1 MMTSRISIFLPLLV
15 LFPLGSWGKLDIAEV
30 KRDKPVDFQEEILP
44 ILRANCLACHNRTR
58 SKGEVIMETPD
69 DIRKGNEGGPFVEA
83 GNAEDSFLF
92 QIAAHS
98 EDPIMPPAK
107 NKVDAKNLTPA
118 ELGLLKLWIDQG
130 AKGTLRARLPVT
142 WQQYQRPN
150 PPIYASAIDNAGRFA
165 AAGRG
170 NRIHVYDL
178 ATGEKEPLNL
188 ADPSLAKFGF
198 YGKEDA
204 AHLDVVNS
212 LAFSPD
218 GKILASGGYR
228 AIKLWKRTPVS
239 RKQGQK
245 IPVPFDTE
253 LKANPGNS
261 LVASFG
267 EGNGSV
273 LWSLPAWKKVREIGK
288 EIGLVNAV
296 AFDPKASRIVLGGKN
311 GKLSV
316 YSLDD
321 GKLLTE
327 GNSTN
332 LTPVT
337 ALAFSGGEIPNLSVA
352 RESKVIEAWPTP
364 PVEDS
369 ADWKP
374 LRELKGHSS
383 VPRHLAFHPKD
394 QNVLFSGGDDSTVRA
409 WKFKEGSAVK
419 SMSVGTPVKRFA
431 LSPDGARFAVSG
443 TLPGG
448 SLWDYA
454 TGKKVA
460 DLKGNPENVLSSGQ
474 KDRELAFAKTEQTYY
489 KAELKKREAERKKVA
504 DRQKAVE
511 KSLKDAEAKP
521 IAEKK
526 KAMEKA
532 QAESDEAKKAVDKQ
546 EESLVVLEKK
556 VSEQDALTKTR
567 TEELKKRTATLV
579 EPEKKE
585 KAALAET
592 ARLEKALKQ
601 KEAVLAPF
609 LRKIEQNDKQTNPLK
624 AQLAEVEKM
633 IKQSEGMPEQ
643 LKQANQKKTGLV
655 AKLKPLQVQR
665 VGLDK
670 QAGDFRKQV
679 AESKKAFDQAKAK
692 SDLAVKE
699 GDRLRKEKKDGE
711 DLLAQAKTKLA
722 ETQKEVADLKKKLT
736 AAKADLKKK
745 EDALAK
751 AEKEYQDLEN
761 PRLQFVRDLERAK
774 EDLVKADA
782 KIKEY
787 QAFNVAADADFNKS
801 EEASK
806 LAKEEVT
813 EDAKR
818 LLASIEFSGDGKAIV
833 TLDQS
838 GLINLWSVGNQG
850 KWIESHQVTG
860 KPGRFFGRVD
870 QKLGFVD
877 QDGVSSV
884 IDLQREWALD
894 HLIGGDLAQTPI
906 VHRVT
911 ALAFS
916 PDGKLLVSGGGDP
929 SRTGEI
935 IVWDL
940 AKKSLLKHFPDIHS
954 DMVNSVEFSRDG
966 KLLVSGG
973 ADKFARVTDRETG
986 KQLHAFEGHTSL
998 VLGASLQANGR
1009 TLASVGADG
1018 EVKVWNLVSGDRA
1031 GKQSGYK
1038 KEITSIRFI
1047 GLTDQAFVTTAEN
1060 KARILRVPMGNPS
1073 NVRELAGA
1081 VDILHTGSVSGGGGF
1096 VGAGGESGIF
1106 RIWKVSDGK
1115 LFTSFDPPV
1124 KEEVAK
1130 LAE

>member
-1 MMTSRISIFLPLLV
+1 MMTLRISVLLPLLV
-15 LFPLGSWGKLDIAEV
+15 LFPLGLWAKLEIAEV

-69 DIRKGNEGGPFVEA
+69 DIRKGNEGGPFVEP

-92 QIAAHS
+92 QVAAHL

-107 NKVDAKNLTPA
+107 NKVDAKNLSPA

-130 AKGTLRARLPVT
+130 AKGTLRASLPVT
-142 WQQYQRPN
+142 WQQYQHSN
-150 PPIYASAIDNAGRFA
+150 PPIYASAIDDVGRFA

-188 ADPSLAKFGF
+188 TDPSLAKFGF

-228 AIKLWKRTPVS
+228 SIKLWKRTPVVNQ
-239 RKQGQK
+239 KGPK
-245 IPVPFDTE
+245 IPLSFDAQLRISPT
-253 LKANPGNS
+253 GS

-273 LWSLPAWKKVREIGK
+273 LWSVPAWKKVREIGK

-296 AFDPKASRIVLGGKN
+296 AFDPKASRMVLGGKN

-337 ALAFSGGEIPNLSVA
+337 SLAFSGGEIPDLAVA

-369 ADWKP
+369 VDWKP

-383 VPRHLAFHPKD
+383 VIRHLAFHPTD
-394 QNVLFSGGDDSTVRA
+394 SNVFFSGGDDSTVRV
-409 WKFKEGSAVK
+409 WKFKEGNAVK

-431 LSPDGARFAVSG
+431 LSPDGAHFAVSG
-443 TLPGG
+443 ALPGA

-454 TGKKVA
+454 TGKKIA
-460 DLKGNPENVLSSGQ
+460 DLKGNPANVLSSGQ
-474 KDRELAFAKTEQTYY
+474 KDRKLAFAKTEQTYY
-489 KAELKKREAERKKVA
+489 KAELKKRDAEKKKVA

-511 KSLKDAEAKP
+511 KSLNDAEAKP

-532 QAESDEAKKAVDKQ
+532 QAESDGAKRAVDKQ

-567 TEELKKRTATLV
+567 TEELKKRTTALV
-579 EPEKKE
+579 ELEKKE

-592 ARLEKALKQ
+592 ARLEKARKQ
-601 KEAVLAPF
+601 KEAVLAPVAQ
-609 LRKIEQNDKQTNPLK
+609 KIEQNDKQTNPSK
-624 AQLAEVEKM
+624 AQLVEVEKM

-643 LKQANQKKTGLV
+643 LKQANQKKDGLV
-655 AKLKPLQVQR
+655 AKLKPLQEQR
-665 VGLDK
+665 VVLDK
-670 QAGDFRKQV
+670 QAADLRKQV

-692 SDLAVKE
+692 SDLSVKE
-699 GDRLRKEKKDGE
+699 GDRLRKEKKGAD
-711 DLLAQAKTKLA
+711 DSLAQAKTKLA
-722 ETQKEVADLKKKLT
+722 ESQKEVAELKKGLT
-736 AAKADLKKK
+736 AGKADLKKK

-787 QAFNVAADADFNKS
+787 QAFDVAADADFNQS

-806 LAKEEVT
+806 QAKEEVAA
-813 EDAKR
+813 DAKR
-818 LLASIEFSGDGKAIV
+818 LLASIEFSGDGKAVV

-850 KWIESHQVTG
+850 KWIESHQLTG
-860 KPGRFFGRVD
+860 KPGRFFGLVD

-877 QDGVSSV
+877 QDGIPSV
-884 IDLQREWALD
+884 IDLKREWSLD
-894 HLIGGDLAQTPI
+894 HQIGGDLVQTPI

-911 ALAFS
+911 ALAFD
-916 PDGKLLVSGGGDP
+916 PAGKLLASGGGDP

-973 ADKFARVTDRETG
+973 ADKFARITDRETG

-1009 TLASVGADG
+1009 ILASVGADG

-1038 KEITSIRFI
+1038 KEISSIRFI
-1047 GLTDQAFVTTAEN
+1047 GLTDQAFVTTGEK
-1060 KARILRVPMGNPS
+1060 KARILRVPVGNPS

-1081 VDILHTGSVSGGGGF
+1081 VDVLHTGSVSAGGGL
-1096 VGAGGESGIF
+1096 VAAGGESGVF

-1115 LFTSFDPPV
+1115 LLGSFDPPV

>member
-1 MMTSRISIFLPLLV
+1 MITSRISIFLPLLL
-15 LFPLGSWGKLDIAEV
+15 LFPLGSWAKLEIAEL

-44 ILRANCLACHNRTR
+44 ILRTNCLACHNRTR

-69 DIRKGNEGGPFVEA
+69 DIRKGNDGGPFVEA

-92 QIAAHS
+92 QIAAHT

-107 NKVDAKNLTPA
+107 NKVDAKNLTPG
-118 ELGLLKLWIDQG
+118 ELGLLKLWIEQG
-130 AKGTLRARLPVT
+130 AKGTLRARLPVA
-142 WQQYQRPN
+142 WRQYQRPN
-150 PPIYASAIDNAGRFA
+150 PPIYASAIDSVGRFA

-170 NRIHVYDL
+170 NRIHLYDL
-178 ATGEKEPLNL
+178 ASGEKEAFNL

-228 AIKLWKRTPVS
+228 TIKLWKRSPVVS
-239 RKQGQK
+239 KQGVK
-245 IPVPFDTE
+245 IPVSFDAG
-253 LKANPGNS
+253 LKVSQGKS

-273 LWSLPAWKKVREIGK
+273 LWSLPEWKKVREIGK
-288 EIGLVNAV
+288 EMGLVNAV
-296 AFDPKASRIVLGGKN
+296 AFDQKAERIVLGGKN
-311 GKLSV
+311 GQVVLYGIS
-316 YSLDD
+316 D
-321 GKLLTE
+321 GKRLLE

-332 LTPVT
+332 KTPVT
-337 ALAFSGGEIPNLSVA
+337 ALAFSGGEIPSLVVA
-352 RESKVIEAWPTP
+352 RESKMIEAWPTP

-383 VPRHLAFHPKD
+383 VIRHLAFHPKD
-394 QNVLFSGGDDSTVRA
+394 QNVFFSGADDSTVRA
-409 WKFKEGSAVK
+409 WKFKEGSAIK

-431 LSPDGARFAVSG
+431 LSPDGAHFAVSG

-460 DLKGNPENVLSSGQ
+460 DAKGIPENVLSSGQ
-474 KDRELAFAKTEQTYY
+474 KDRELAFARLEQTYY
-489 KAELKKREAERKKVA
+489 KAELKKREDEKKKIEA
-504 DRQKAVE
+504 RQKTVE

-526 KAMEKA
+526 KAMDKA
-532 QAESDEAKKAVDKQ
+532 LVERDEAKKGLAKQ
-546 EESLVVLEKK
+546 EETLPGLEKR
-556 VSEQDALTKTR
+556 VPEEDALTKNR
-567 TEELKKRTATLV
+567 TEELKKRTTALA

-585 KAALAET
+585 KLALGEIV
-592 ARLEKALKQ
+592 RLEKVLKQ
-601 KEAVLAPF
+601 KEAVLAPAF
-609 LRKIEQNDKQTNPLK
+609 QKIEQNDQQAKLLK
-624 AQLAEVEKM
+624 AQLAEVEKT
-633 IKQSEGMPEQ
+633 IKQSAGMPEQ

-655 AKLKPLQVQR
+655 AKLKPLQEQR

-679 AESKKAFDQAKAK
+679 AESQKSVEQAKAK
-692 SDLAVKE
+692 SALAQKE
-699 GDRLRKEKKDGE
+699 ADRLRKEKKETE
-711 DLLAQAKTKLA
+711 DSLAQAKTKLT
-722 ETQKEVADLKKKLT
+722 ETQKELADLKKVLT
-736 AAKADLKKK
+736 AGKADLKKK
-745 EDALAK
+745 EDALVK
-751 AEKEYQDLEN
+751 AEKEYQALEN

-774 EDLVKADA
+774 EDLVKAEA

-787 QAFNVAADADFNKS
+787 LASSKRADEQFKKS
-801 EEASK
+801 EELSK
-806 LAKEEVT
+806 QAKEEVAQA
-813 EDAKR
+813 AKR
-818 LLASIEFSGDGKAIV
+818 ILASIVFSGDGKTLV
-833 TLDQS
+833 TLDQD
-838 GLINLWSVGNQG
+838 GLVNLWSVGNQG
-850 KWIESHQVTG
+850 KWLESYQVSG
-860 KPGRFFGRVD
+860 KLGRLFGRVD

-877 QDGVSSV
+877 QDGISSV
-884 IDLQREWALD
+884 IDLKREWTLD
-894 HLIGGDLAQTPI
+894 RVIGGDLAQTPI

-916 PDGKLLVSGGGDP
+916 PDGKLLASGGGDP

-935 IVWDL
+935 IVWDM
-940 AKKSLLKHFPDIHS
+940 AKKSMLKHFPDIHS

-1009 TLASVGADG
+1009 VLASVGADG
-1018 EVKVWNLVSGDRA
+1018 EIKVWNLVNGDRA
-1031 GKQSGYK
+1031 GKQAGYK
-1038 KEITSIRFI
+1038 KEITSIRFL
-1047 GLTDQAFVTTAEN
+1047 GLTDQAFVTTAES

-1081 VDILHTGSVSGGGGF
+1081 VDVLHTGSVSAGGGL
-1096 VGAGGESGIF
+1096 VAAGGESGIF

-1115 LFTSFDPPV
+1115 LFESFDPPA

>member
-1 MMTSRISIFLPLLV
+1 
-15 LFPLGSWGKLDIAEV
+15 
-30 KRDKPVDFQEEILP
+30 
-44 ILRANCLACHNRTR
+44 
-58 SKGEVIMETPD
+58 METPD
-69 DIRKGNEGGPFVEA
+69 DIRKGNEGGPFVEP

-92 QIAAHS
+92 QLAAHS
-98 EDPIMPPAK
+98 EDPVMPPAK
-107 NKVDAKNLTPA
+107 NKVDAKNLSPT

-130 AKGTLRARLPVT
+130 AKGALRASLPVT
-142 WQQYQRPN
+142 WQQYQHSN
-150 PPIYASAIDNAGRFA
+150 PPIYASAIDDVGRFA

-188 ADPSLAKFGF
+188 TDPSLAKFGF

-228 AIKLWKRTPVS
+228 TIKLWKRTPVDN
-239 RKQGQK
+239 QK
-245 IPVPFDTE
+245 GPKVPLSFDAQLRISLT
-253 LKANPGNS
+253 GS

-296 AFDPKASRIVLGGKN
+296 AFDPKASRMVLGGKN

-337 ALAFSGGEIPNLSVA
+337 ALAFSGGEIPNLAVA
-352 RESKVIEAWPTP
+352 RENKVIEAWPIP

-369 ADWKP
+369 VDWKP
-374 LRELKGHSS
+374 LGELKGHSS
-383 VPRHLAFHPKD
+383 MPRHLAFHPKD

-409 WKFKEGSAVK
+409 WKFKEGNAVK

-431 LSPDGARFAVSG
+431 LSPDGAHFVVSG
-443 TLPGG
+443 ALPGA

-460 DLKGNPENVLSSGQ
+460 DLIGNPANVLASGK

-489 KAELKKREAERKKVA
+489 KAELKKRDAEKKKVA

-532 QAESDEAKKAVDKQ
+532 QAESDEAKKTVDKL

-567 TEELKKRTATLV
+567 TEELKKRNTALV

-592 ARLEKALKQ
+592 ARLEKARKQ
-601 KEAVLAPF
+601 KESVLGPVVQ
-609 LRKIEQNDKQTNPLK
+609 KIEQNDKQANPLN
-624 AQLAEVEKM
+624 AQLGEVEKM
-633 IKQSEGMPEQ
+633 ITQSEGMPEQ
-643 LKQANQKKTGLV
+643 LKQANQKKAGLV
-655 AKLKPLQVQR
+655 AKLKPLQEQR
-665 VGLDK
+665 EVLDK
-670 QAGDFRKQV
+670 QAGDLRKQV
-679 AESKKAFDQAKAK
+679 AESKKTFDQAKVK

-699 GDRLRKEKKDGE
+699 GDRLRKEKKGTE
-711 DLLAQAKTKLA
+711 DSLGQAKVKLT
-722 ETQKEVADLKKKLT
+722 ETQKEVAELKKGLT
-736 AAKADLKKK
+736 AGKADLKKK

-787 QAFNVAADADFNKS
+787 QVLNLAADADFNQTEK
-801 EEASK
+801 ASK
-806 LAKEEVT
+806 QAKEEVA

-818 LLASIEFSGDGKAIV
+818 LLASMEFSRDGKAIV
-833 TLDQS
+833 TLDQF
-838 GLINLWSVGNQG
+838 GLINLWAVGNQG

-870 QKLGFVD
+870 QKLGFIN
-877 QDGVSSV
+877 QDGISSV
-884 IDLQREWALD
+884 IDLKREWALD
-894 HLIGGDLAQTPI
+894 HQIGGDLAQTPI
-906 VHRVT
+906 VHRVS

-916 PDGKLLVSGGGDP
+916 PDVKLLASGGGDP

-940 AKKSLLKHFPDIHS
+940 TRKSLLKHFPDIHS

-973 ADKFARVTDRETG
+973 ADKFARITDRETG

-1009 TLASVGADG
+1009 ILASVGADG
-1018 EVKVWNLVSGDRA
+1018 EVKVWNLVSGDRV

-1047 GLTDQAFVTTAEN
+1047 GLTDQAFVTTGEK
-1060 KARILRVPMGNPS
+1060 KARILRIPMGNPS

-1081 VDILHTGSVSGGGGF
+1081 VDVLHTGSVSAGGGL
-1096 VGAGGESGIF
+1096 VAAGGESGVF

-1115 LFTSFDPPV
+1115 LLGSFDPPV

>member
-1 MMTSRISIFLPLLV
+1 MTSRISILLPLLV
-15 LFPLGSWGKLDIAEV
+15 LFPIGSWAKLEIAEV

-92 QIAAHS
+92 QVAAHS

-142 WQQYQRPN
+142 WRQYQHPN
-150 PPIYASAIDNAGRFA
+150 PPIYASAIDNGGRFA

-170 NRIHVYDL
+170 NRIHLYDL

-188 ADPSLAKFGF
+188 ADPALAQFGF

-228 AIKLWKRTPVS
+228 TIKLWKRTPVS
-239 RKQGQK
+239 RKQGSK
-245 IPVPFDTE
+245 IPVSFDTG
-253 LKANPGNS
+253 LQVSPVNS
-261 LVASFG
+261 LVVSFG

-288 EIGLVNAV
+288 QIGLVNAV
-296 AFDPKASRIVLGGKN
+296 AFDPKAERIALGGKN
-311 GKLSV
+311 GELV
-316 YSLDD
+316 LYGVGD
-321 GKLLTE
+321 GKRLLE

-332 LTPVT
+332 RTPVT
-337 ALAFSGGEIPNLSVA
+337 ALAFSGGETPGLIVA
-352 RESKVIEAWPTP
+352 RESKVIEAWPTSP
-364 PVEDS
+364 AGGS

-374 LRELKGHSS
+374 LRELKGHTS
-383 VPRHLAFHPKD
+383 VIRHLAFHPTD
-394 QNVLFSGGDDSTVRA
+394 PNVFFSGADDSTVRV
-409 WKFKEGSAVK
+409 WKFKEATVVK
-419 SMSVGTPVKRFA
+419 SMSVGTPVKRFV

-454 TGKKVA
+454 TGKKIA
-460 DLKGNPENVLSSGQ
+460 DLKGNPGNVLSSGQ
-474 KDRELAFAKTEQTYY
+474 KDRELAFAKTEKTYY
-489 KAELKKREAERKKVA
+489 KAESKKREDEKKKVE
-504 DRQKAVE
+504 DRQKKVE

-526 KAMEKA
+526 KAMDKA
-532 QAESDEAKKAVDKQ
+532 LTERDEAKKGIDKQ
-546 EESLVVLEKK
+546 EESLPGLEKR
-556 VSEQDALTKTR
+556 VPEEDALTKTR
-567 TEELKKRTATLV
+567 TEELKKRTTTLA

-585 KAALAET
+585 KVALAET
-592 ARLEKALKQ
+592 VRLEKAFKQ
-601 KEAVLAPF
+601 KEAALAPV
-609 LRKIEQNDKQTNPLK
+609 LRKIEQNEKQTKPLK
-624 AQLAEVEKM
+624 AQLAEVEKT
-633 IKQSEGMPEQ
+633 IKQSAGMPEQ

-655 AKLKPLQVQR
+655 AKMKPLQEQR
-665 VGLDK
+665 VVLDK

-679 AESKKAFDQAKAK
+679 AESKKASDQAKAK

-699 GDRLRKEKKDGE
+699 ADRLRKEKKQTE
-711 DLLAQAKTKLA
+711 NSLAQAKTKLA
-722 ETQKEVADLKKKLT
+722 ETQKELADLKKKLT

-745 EDALAK
+745 DDALLK

-774 EDLVKADA
+774 EDLVKADN

-787 QAFNVAADADFNKS
+787 EALDLRADADFNKT
-801 EEASK
+801 EKASK
-806 LAKEEVT
+806 LAKEKLA

-818 LLASIEFSGDGKAIV
+818 VLASIVFSGDGKAIV

-838 GLINLWSVGNQG
+838 GLVNLWSVGNQG

-860 KPGRFFGRVD
+860 KPGRFFGRLD
-870 QKLGFVD
+870 RELGFVD

-884 IDLQREWALD
+884 IDLKREWELD

-906 VHRVT
+906 VHRVS
-911 ALAFS
+911 ALAFG
-916 PDGKLLVSGGGDP
+916 PGGKLLASGGGDP

-954 DMVNSVEFSRDG
+954 DMVNSVEFSRNG

-973 ADKFARVTDRETG
+973 ADKFARITDRETG

-1009 TLASVGADG
+1009 ILASVGADG
-1018 EVKVWNLVSGDRA
+1018 EVKVWNLVNGDRA
-1031 GKQSGYK
+1031 GKQAGYK

-1081 VDILHTGSVSGGGGF
+1081 VDVLHTGSVSGGGGL
-1096 VGAGGESGIF
+1096 VGAGGESGVF

-1115 LFTSFDPPV
+1115 LFASFDPPV